1 MLNLEA
7 GASPSAA
14 FKRATRRTRRYD
26 GGGTENALM
35 AHPSQ
40 SPPSTVAAR
49 IEDSVFAIRK
59 RAPVEPK
66 VGVVLGSGLGAF
78 ADTLDGGVRIP
89 YRELPHMP
97 ASVVPGHAGSLCF
110 GRVSGVSVVCM
121 QGRLHLYE
129 GYPIDRVVHGVRTM
143 ARLGVERVLLTN
155 AAGALEPA
163 WAAGDLMVITDHL
176 NLTGISPLAGPNDEA
191 LGTRFPDMTGA
202 YDPELRE
209 MLHVAGREVGVSLRD
224 GVYAGVL
231 GPQYET
237 PAEVRMLRMHGAH
250 AVGMSTV
257 HEVIALR
264 HMGVRVAALSC
275 LTNLAAGI
283 ATRPLEHT
291 EVEAVAS
298 SRRVALAALLR
309 AWIAPG
315 GAAR

>member
-1 MLNLEA
+1 
-7 GASPSAA
+7 
-14 FKRATRRTRRYD
+14 
-26 GGGTENALM
+26 M

-40 SPPSTVAAR
+40 SPPSTIAAR
-49 IEDSVFAIRK
+49 VDDSVFAVRK
-59 RAPVEPK
+59 RVTVEPK

-78 ADTLDGGVRIP
+78 ADTLEGGVRIP

-97 ASVVPGHAGSLCF
+97 ASAVPGHAGSLCF
-110 GRVSGVSVVCM
+110 GKVAGVSVVCM

-155 AAGALEPA
+155 AAGGLDPA
-163 WAAGDLMVITDHL
+163 WAAGDLMVVTDHL
-176 NLTGISPLAGPNDEA
+176 NLTGISPLAGPNDDA
-191 LGTRFPDMTGA
+191 LGPRFPDMTRA
-202 YDPELRE
+202 YDPELGA
-209 MLHVAGREVGVSLRD
+209 MLHAAAREAGVALRD

-237 PAEVRMLRMHGAH
+237 PAEIRMLRMLGAH

-275 LTNLAAGI
+275 ITNLAAGL
-283 ATRPLEHT
+283 APRLLDHA
-291 EVEAVAS
+291 EVEATAA
-298 SRRVALAALLR
+298 SRRFALSALLR

-315 GAAR
+315 GGAR